1 LREIKILKEF
11 STMEDS
17 IFTTKLHDIIVPTEA
32 YKDINTFDH
41 LFLVMEYVDFDLK
54 KAIEKLA
61 VQGEG
66 ISNQHI
72 KVILYNM
79 LCAVNFLHTVNIMH
93 RDLKPANIL
102 ITSNSEVKIC
112 DFGISRSLEEGLDE
126 DICDINGTAEAVI

>member
-1 LREIKILKEF
+1 
-11 STMEDS
+11 MG
-17 IFTTKLHDIIVPTEA
+17 
-32 YKDINTFDH
+32 
-41 LFLVMEYVDFDLK
+41 LK

-79 LCAVNFLHTVNIMH
+79 LCAVNFLHSAKIMH

-126 DICDINGTAEAVI
+126 DIVEINATAEAVI